1 MEKAKKFMEASL
13 WERLTKGET
22 GLVLM
27 GGATFSKSLIQFSVG
42 GGAVFPPC
50 YLPGTRLW
58 WR

>member
-1 MEKAKKFMEASL
+1 MDKVK
-13 WERLTKGET
+13 RLRGSFLMGETEGET

-27 GGATFSKSLIQFSVG
+27 GGATFSKSLIQFSVD